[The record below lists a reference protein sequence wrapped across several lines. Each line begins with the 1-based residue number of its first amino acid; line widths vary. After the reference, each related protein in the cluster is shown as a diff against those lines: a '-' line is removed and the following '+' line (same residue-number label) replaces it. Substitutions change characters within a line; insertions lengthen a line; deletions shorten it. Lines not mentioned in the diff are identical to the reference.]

1 MEKVEAATARPAS
14 PLTERQEARRRRI
27 LRASAQLA
35 GRGGFDA
42 VQMREV
48 AESSQVALGT
58 LYRYFPSK
66 IHLLV
71 ATMQDQL
78 EHMHGTLRKRP
89 PAGET
94 PGERV
99 AETLMRAFRALQ
111 REPHLADAMVRALT
125 FADRSVSPEV
135 DQVSR
140 QTTAIILDA
149 MGREHPT
156 PAQLSAVRVIEHT
169 WHSAL
174 ITWLSGRASIAQV
187 KVDIETVCRLIDL
200 TDPETPHDAPR
211 LAGLPGA
218 LRPPR
223 PGGHG
228 GAPRPSRPRRHPRR
242 RRLPGPPGRHDPPGL
257 PRRHRRTGP
266 RLAPPRHGHL
276 PPRPGRRPRPGWARG
291 RREFP
296 ILPPDSKATD
306 PAWVPVR
313 DTNPGN
319 LPSRIA
325 EATGSPEFI
334 TVSLD
339 EHRLCAVSEEE
350 YDYWVVRHTFGSGAP
365 VAEV

>member
-1 MEKVEAATARPAS
+1 MPAEANRDKAAKAAKAAETATADKAATAGGADRAASTEARAPRATPAS

-66 IHLLV
+66 VHLLV

-78 EHMHGTLRKRP
+78 EHLHAALRKKP

-94 PGERV
+94 AAERA

-149 MGREHPT
+149 VGLTDPT
-156 PAQLSAVRVIEHT
+156 PDQLAAVRVIEHT
-169 WHSAL
+169 WHSTL

-187 KVDIETVCRLIDL
+187 KSDIETACRLMDL
-200 TDPETPHDAPR
+200 AAPKGTETP
-211 LAGLPGA
+211 
-218 LRPPR
+218 
-223 PGGHG
+223 
-228 GAPRPSRPRRHPRR
+228 
-242 RRLPGPPGRHDPPGL
+242 
-257 PRRHRRTGP
+257 
-266 RLAPPRHGHL
+266 
-276 PPRPGRRPRPGWARG
+276 
-291 RREFP
+291 
-296 ILPPDSKATD
+296 
-306 PAWVPVR
+306 
-313 DTNPGN
+313 
-319 LPSRIA
+319 
-325 EATGSPEFI
+325 
-334 TVSLD
+334 
-339 EHRLCAVSEEE
+339 
-350 YDYWVVRHTFGSGAP
+350 
-365 VAEV
+365 

>member
-1 MEKVEAATARPAS
+1 MPAHASTSRSDTS
-14 PLTERQEARRRRI
+14 PLTERQEERRRRI

-48 AESSQVALGT
+48 AEASQVALGT

-78 EHMHGTLRKRP
+78 EHMHGTLRRKP

-94 PGERV
+94 AAERV
-99 AETLMRAFRALQ
+99 AETLMRAFRGLQ

-149 MGREHPT
+149 MGRDDPT

-169 WHSAL
+169 WHAAL
-174 ITWLSGRASIAQV
+174 ISWLSGRASIAQV

-200 TDPETPHDAPR
+200 TED
-211 LAGLPGA
+211 
-218 LRPPR
+218 
-223 PGGHG
+223 
-228 GAPRPSRPRRHPRR
+228 
-242 RRLPGPPGRHDPPGL
+242 
-257 PRRHRRTGP
+257 
-266 RLAPPRHGHL
+266 
-276 PPRPGRRPRPGWARG
+276 
-291 RREFP
+291 
-296 ILPPDSKATD
+296 
-306 PAWVPVR
+306 
-313 DTNPGN
+313 
-319 LPSRIA
+319 
-325 EATGSPEFI
+325 
-334 TVSLD
+334 
-339 EHRLCAVSEEE
+339 EEE
-350 YDYWVVRHTFGSGAP
+350 R
-365 VAEV
+365 